1 MCSGHRLMASET
13 LACAMRGPTEN
24 HPAMLREPT
33 EPPWVGDVLAFWFEE
48 LREADWFTRSDTID
62 ARIRNRF
69 LELHERLT
77 QAGTIAVTSARS
89 ALATVLVLDQF
100 SRNLFRGTARAFAA
114 DAQALWLARQAI
126 DRGFDQ
132 AMTPVQRLFLYLP
145 FEHSEDPADQA
156 LSVALIRRLGRDDL
170 TRYAEAHK
178 AIIDRF
184 GRYPHRNAAL
194 GRTSTAEELEF
205 LQEPGSSF

>member
-1 MCSGHRLMASET
+1 
-13 LACAMRGPTEN
+13 MRRQTEI
-24 HPAMLREPT
+24 HPAGPLGST
-33 EPPWVGDVLAFWFEE
+33 EPPWVGEVLAFWFEE
-48 LREADWFTRSDTID
+48 LREADWFARSEATD
-62 ARIRNRF
+62 ARIRDRF
-69 LELHERLT
+69 LGLHEQLT
-77 QAGTIAVTSARS
+77 QTGNLTMASARS
-89 ALATVLVLDQF
+89 ALATVIVLDQF

-114 DAQALWLARQAI
+114 DALARQLARQAI
-126 DRGFDQ
+126 TRGFDQ
-132 AMTPVQRLFLYLP
+132 AMAPVQRLFLYLP

-156 LSVALIRRLGRDDL
+156 LSVALIRRLDRDDL

>member
-1 MCSGHRLMASET
+1 
-13 LACAMRGPTEN
+13 MRRQTEI
-24 HPAMLREPT
+24 HPARPLGST
-33 EPPWVGDVLAFWFEE
+33 EPPWVGEVLAFWFEE
-48 LREADWFTRSDTID
+48 LREADWFARSEATD
-62 ARIRNRF
+62 ARIRERF
-69 LELHERLT
+69 LGLHEQLT
-77 QAGTIAVTSARS
+77 QTADLTVASARS

-114 DAQALWLARQAI
+114 DTQALRLARQTI
-126 DRGFDQ
+126 DRGLDQ
-132 AMTPVQRLFLYLP
+132 EMTPMQRLFLYLP
-145 FEHSEDPADQA
+145 FEHSEDPADQV
-156 LSVALIRRLGRDDL
+156 LSVQLIRRLGREDL